1 MLLDQIESIMND
13 FIQLKALSKV
23 DEAETMVEGELLS
36 ISLNCSKLPVSVLIL
51 CFASVG
57 TLDGFSFDS
66 EDEAEKITKV
76 ASSPADQNEPV
87 EGLNTKSKNK
97 AEKSSVCFYIQ
108 LRVVS

>member
-36 ISLNCSKLPVSVLIL
+36 ISLNFSKLLVSVLIL

-66 EDEAEKITKV
+66 EDDAEKITK
-76 ASSPADQNEPV
+76 AASPADQNEPV

-97 AEKSSVCFYIQ
+97 AEKSSVCSYVQ
-108 LRVVS
+108 LHVVS